1 MDYMKKFNVN
11 LENNKLKDSKD
22 DKSDSNDLDILFE
35 KLRNLEE
42 PNQPKNQSKSLEGK
56 KTMPYLEKD
65 AIAPLEKPLSKF

>member
-42 PNQPKNQSKSLEGK
+42 PN
-56 KTMPYLEKD
+56 
-65 AIAPLEKPLSKF
+65 